1 MNKRDMIDM
10 ALRNLWK
17 RRLRTALTVL
27 GVVIGTASIVVM
39 VSIGIG
45 MNKGFASQLE
55 NWGSLQVIDVYPS
68 GGMEYDKETDSMK
81 QTKKQDELN
90 AKAVENFRQMEHV
103 QAVSPVLED
112 YLYLTAGKYMA
123 DASFIGIEP
132 GAMTALGY
140 QVEDGRALSEE
151 DSKAIVIGG
160 GVEFYNP
167 KLSWEMRNAS
177 EPPQVDVLNE

>member
-132 GAMTALGY
+132 LGLS
-140 QVEDGRALSEE
+140 GRGWTCL
-151 DSKAIVIGG
+151 IGG
-160 GVEFYNP
+160 GQQGHCDWRRGGI
-167 KLSWEMRNAS
+167 L
-177 EPPQVDVLNE
+177 

>member
-90 AKAVENFRQMEHV
+90 ARRLRTFGRWSMCRRFR
-103 QAVSPVLED
+103 PCLRIIF
-112 YLYLTAGKYMA
+112 T
-123 DASFIGIEP
+123 
-132 GAMTALGY
+132 
-140 QVEDGRALSEE
+140 
-151 DSKAIVIGG
+151 
-160 GVEFYNP
+160 
-167 KLSWEMRNAS
+167 
-177 EPPQVDVLNE
+177 

>member
-1 MNKRDMIDM
+1 MNRRDMIDM

-90 AKAVENFRQMEHV
+90 AKAVESFRQMEHV
-103 QAVSPVLED
+103 EAVSPVINES
-112 YLYLTAGKYMA
+112 LYLVTGKLVA
-123 DASFIGIEP
+123 DASIIGIEP

-140 QVEDGRALSEE
+140 QVAEGRALTDE
-151 DSKAIVIGG
+151 DSKAIVVGG
-160 GVEFYNP
+160 SVEF
-167 KLSWEMRNAS
+167 
-177 EPPQVDVLNE
+177 

>member
-1 MNKRDMIDM
+1 MNRRDMIDM

-68 GGMEYDKETDSMK
+68 GGGGIMTRKTDSM
-81 QTKKQDELN
+81 
-90 AKAVENFRQMEHV
+90 
-103 QAVSPVLED
+103 
-112 YLYLTAGKYMA
+112 
-123 DASFIGIEP
+123 
-132 GAMTALGY
+132 
-140 QVEDGRALSEE
+140 E
-151 DSKAIVIGG
+151 DS
-160 GVEFYNP
+160 
-167 KLSWEMRNAS
+167 SRMS
-177 EPPQVDVLNE
+177 

>member
-1 MNKRDMIDM
+1 MNRRDTIDM

-45 MNKGFASQLE
+45 MNKALPVSWKTGAACRL
-55 NWGSLQVIDVYPS
+55 IDVYPS

-123 DASFIGIEP
+123 DA
-132 GAMTALGY
+132 
-140 QVEDGRALSEE
+140 ALS
-151 DSKAIVIGG
+151 A
-160 GVEFYNP
+160 
-167 KLSWEMRNAS
+167 LSRG
-177 EPPQVDVLNE
+177 Q